1 LRTAILFDPA
11 SAAPLLTF
19 VIGNGNIWSMI
30 VQATNTFRENLRQA
44 MATRGISQRELAE
57 KAGTGYPN
65 LNRVLSGKQNVTL
78 ELADRLADALNL
90 TLTELLGKK
99 SRRKAG

>member
-1 LRTAILFDPA
+1 
-11 SAAPLLTF
+11 
-19 VIGNGNIWSMI
+19 MI
-30 VQATNTFRENLRQA
+30 VQATNTFRENLREA
-44 MATRGISQRELAE
+44 MDARGISQRDLAE

-65 LNRVLSGKQNVTL
+65 LNRVLTGKQNVTL
-78 ELADRLADALNL
+78 ELADRLADALDL

>member
-1 LRTAILFDPA
+1 VRSGILCHPA
-11 SAAPLLTF
+11 LVAPLLTA
-19 VIGNGNIWSMI
+19 VIVNGNIWRMI
-30 VQATNTFRENLRQA
+30 VQATNTFRENLRAA
-44 MATRGISQRELAE
+44 MQTRGISQRELAE

-90 TLTELLGKK
+90 TLSELLGKK